1 MKYLFQLVTVSTIF
15 FGATIL
21 CASLSARNY
30 RALSGLEMPSEVS
43 VINVGGSEWISNSD
57 GSVRIAAGV
66 HGHLSHRA
74 WFDSL
79 RPARG
84 QMIVLELE
92 YLDNYDLP
100 AVAEVLAGMDTERGG
115 WFELHRFGGTTSGLW
130 KSIRIP
136 APADLIWKQ
145 GTDETIR
152 FRLRSSSGEL
162 TIRNPRLESPRPD
175 EDGVWNSE
183 TREWIRRDQHQRIDI
198 NPIFWANRQTPVL
211 EGEIAN
217 DPMVVFCRD
226 YIHPIEPRSAPQVGE
241 TNYPVKLQMFLNE
254 FQPLQFGV
262 YANGEELRDVQVK
275 VDPIEKTSMDCTV
288 RVAEYS
294 VVKNQQAGYF
304 LDYFPQRLWPAY
316 SFHVP
321 QGRSHLVLV
330 DIQTKDGET
339 NSGTYH
345 TNVHFSAG
353 GVKTVSVAVV
363 IEILP
368 IRLLTMQE
376 AGLRMGGC
384 TTGLLPE
391 YEMEALSKYNHN
403 MINLW
408 YAGVRPQ
415 FVKKGPDF
423 ELAFEVMDDFMTR
436 ARRQGFDDIVYFL
449 GGNPPLF
456 PRTMTW
462 PRTIAEELHDMRGEE
477 WRQLSFQ
484 DPYNIPAILVD
495 EMIEWAR
502 LFGEHAAASDWPNII
517 LTPFDEP
524 AKWVE
529 GSGNLLFIKDQF
541 IKQIE
546 LLRRGWPE
554 VEIYGSIHYYYG
566 GSDFLEDVDIFCTNI
581 NVHPPRLSVFG
592 DRHRKVGEEVRE
604 AGVEFWEY
612 AGCDDKGLPAR
623 ARYVFGHYFGIHDSR
638 GSLAWAYNWGNR
650 FDTIDGNNWMY
661 AWNTPFDLIP
671 APYLIGM
678 REAWDDRRLR
688 ETVRR
693 LARQK
698 GVDLMAFWGRLHK
711 EIAQESILAQ
721 PDTVDGFWEKAG
733 ENRSMESWKSEMIK
747 KALWLQGL
755 PE

>member
-1 MKYLFQLVTVSTIF
+1 MKRSFGFETVLLILVMVSFLCTG
-15 FGATIL
+15 FGA
-21 CASLSARNY
+21 RDV
-30 RALSGLEMPSEVS
+30 RAPSGLDLPSRVSLIEVGDS
-43 VINVGGSEWISNSD
+43 KWTLQPD
-57 GSVRIAAGV
+57 GSSSIAGD
-66 HGHLSHRA
+66 HSGYLSHGA
-74 WFDSL
+74 WFDGN

-84 QMIVLELE
+84 EMVVLELE
-92 YLDNYDLP
+92 YLDNYGLP
-100 AVAEVLAGMDTERGG
+100 AVAEVRAGMDTERGG
-115 WFELHRFGGTTSGLW
+115 WFELHRFGGATTGQWASV
-130 KSIRIP
+130 RIP
-136 APADLIWKQ
+136 TPADLIWR
-145 GTDETIR
+145 DSAEETIR
-152 FRLRSSSGEL
+152 FRLKSSSEL
-162 TIRNPRLESPRPD
+162 TIRNPRLTSPRPD
-175 EDGVWNSE
+175 EEEIWAAE
-183 TREWIRRDQHQRIDI
+183 TREWVHREQHERVHI
-198 NPIFWANRQTPVL
+198 NPIYWRNRQTPVL
-211 EGEIAN
+211 EREKAFA
-217 DPMVVFCRD
+217 PMVVFSRD
-226 YIHPIEPRSAPQVGE
+226 YLHLIDPRSAPQAGE
-241 TNYPVKLQMFLNE
+241 TRYPVEIRMFLNE
-254 FQPLQFGV
+254 SQPLQFGV
-262 YANGEELRDVQVK
+262 YANDKDLENVQVK
-275 VDPIEKTSMDCTV
+275 IDPIAKTSLDFTV

-294 VVKNQQAGYF
+294 IVKSEQAGYF

-316 SFHVP
+316 PFRVSE
-321 QGRSHLVLV
+321 GRSHLVLV
-330 DIQTKDGET
+330 DLHSEANRTT
-339 NSGTYH
+339 SGTYR
-345 TNVHFSAG
+345 TQVHFSADG
-353 GVKTVSVAVV
+353 IETVSVPVV
-363 IEILP
+363 IEIMP

-391 YEMEALSKYNHN
+391 YEMEALNRYNHN

-415 FVKKGPDF
+415 FIKEGKDF
-423 ELAFEVMDDFMTR
+423 ALGFEVMDDFMTR

-456 PRTMTW
+456 PRTMNW
-462 PRTIAEELHDMRGEE
+462 PRTIAEELHDIRGEG

-502 LFGEHAAASDWPNII
+502 LFGEHVAASDWPNVI

-541 IKQIE
+541 TKQIE

-554 VEIYGSIHYYYG
+554 VEVYGSIHYYYG
-566 GSDFLEDVDIFCTNI
+566 GIDFLEHLDIFCTNI

-612 AGCDDKGLPAR
+612 AGCNDKGLPAR
-623 ARYVFGHYFGIHDSR
+623 ARYVFGHYFGSHDSR

-661 AWNTPFDLIP
+661 AWNTPFDLVP

-693 LARQK
+693 LAREK

-711 EIAQESILAQ
+711 EIAQQYILAQ
-721 PDTVDGFWEKAG
+721 PDTVVGFWEKAK
-733 ENRSMESWKSEMIK
+733 ENRSMDRWKTEMTEK
-747 KALWLQGL
+747 VLWLQTL
-755 PE
+755 P